1 MKSCYRE
8 PLQRVS
14 PHRGED
20 SSGNGSTPTT
30 DISSSFSHHH
40 DHQSKLRGGIFLQD
54 SSYCLVM
61 LLGARTSCTGRST
74 LRAVPAPGWLATIG
88 APCPARPAQRVLC
101 LRPCDAL
108 SKTTGK
114 RDLNQLAHSDVW
126 KN

>member
-20 SSGNGSTPTT
+20 SSGNGSIPTT
-30 DISSSFSHHH
+30 DISSSFSH
-40 DHQSKLRGGIFLQD
+40 HQSKLRGGIFLQD

-101 LRPCDAL
+101 L